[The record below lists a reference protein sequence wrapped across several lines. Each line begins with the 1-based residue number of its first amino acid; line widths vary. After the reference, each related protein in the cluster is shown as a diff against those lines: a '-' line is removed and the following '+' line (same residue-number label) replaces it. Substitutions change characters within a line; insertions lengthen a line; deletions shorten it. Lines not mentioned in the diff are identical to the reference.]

1 MVKLS
6 LMHRLKSHETVTLRV
21 GWSSFPS
28 RATETATPQTET
40 MRTHSPRDTHAQQ
53 QPMASRRGES
63 YTSTRSTS
71 PWRPGAGKAIFQ
83 QAQHQPMASRCGE
96 SYTSTRNSSTWRPD
110 AGIVILVCALLRS
123 SPWLRGACSQLPPD
137 NITSQPGAGGGAA
150 TPLIAA
156 VKTLLAVAKPVLAA
170 FSVISF
176 ILSSATFNY

>member
-63 YTSTRSTS
+63 YTSTR
-71 PWRPGAGKAIFQ
+71 
-83 QAQHQPMASRCGE
+83 
-96 SYTSTRNSSTWRPD
+96 NSSTWRPD

-150 TPLIAA
+150 KPLIAA
-156 VKTLLAVAKPVLAA
+156 FKTLLAVAKPVLAA